1 MTSTDGRLAGK
12 VAVVTGGGNGIGAAS
27 CRRFA
32 EHGAKVVVADVQADR
47 AAETAAAITDA
58 GGDAISIGVDVTS
71 RDDND
76 AMAQLAVDTWGGIDI
91 VLTAAGISHGGY
103 VSGDLEADIK
113 MLTSRIPYIER
124 PGWDFVEADL
134 DEWDL
139 VHAVNLKGT
148 LMGMQACA
156 SRMLEAG
163 NGGSIVT
170 VASVAAKHP
179 DAGPLAYTTS
189 KAGVWMLTKKAAR
202 MLGPAGIRVN
212 AIGPGFIQTHMT
224 AVFELIPEEERKA
237 RFEDTIPL
245 RRKGR
250 PDEIAD
256 AAVYLASDE
265 SSYVTGTII
274 HPDGGYYTD

>member
-1 MTSTDGRLAGK
+1 MTTSDGRLAGK

-58 GGDAISIGVDVTS
+58 GGEAVSIAVDVTS

-76 AMAQLAVDTWGGIDI
+76 AMAQLAVDTWGAIDI
-91 VLTAAGISHGGY
+91 VFTAAGISHGGY

-224 AVFELIPEEERKA
+224 AVFDLIPEEERKA

>member
-1 MTSTDGRLAGK
+1 MTTTDGRLAGK

-58 GGDAISIGVDVTS
+58 GGDAVSIGVDVTS
-71 RDDND
+71 HDDNE

-113 MLTSRIPYIER
+113 MLTSRIPYMER

-170 VASVAAKHP
+170 IASVAAKHP
-179 DAGPLAYTTS
+179 DAGPLAYTSS
-189 KAGVWMLTKKAAR
+189 KAAVWMLTKKAAR

-212 AIGPGFIQTHMT
+212 AIGPGFIETHMT
-224 AVFELIPEEERKA
+224 AVFELIPEDERRA

>member
-1 MTSTDGRLAGK
+1 MTTAPGRLAGK
-12 VAVVTGGGNGIGAAS
+12 VAVVTGGGNGIGAAT

-32 EHGAKVVVADVQADR
+32 EHGARIVVADVQADR
-47 AAETAAAITDA
+47 AAQTAAAIADA
-58 GGDAISIGVDVTS
+58 GGEAVSIRVDVTS
-71 RDDND
+71 RDDNE
-76 AMAQLAVDTWGGIDI
+76 AMAALAVDTWGGIDV

-113 MLTSRIPYIER
+113 MLTGRIPYIER

-148 LMGMQACA
+148 LMGMQACTA
-156 SRMLEAG
+156 RMLEAG
-163 NGGSIVT
+163 TGGSIVT
-170 VASVAAKHP
+170 IASVAAKHP

-212 AIGPGFIQTHMT
+212 AIGPGFIETHMT
-224 AVFELIPEEERKA
+224 AVFELIPEEERRA

-256 AAVYLASDE
+256 AALYLASDE

>member
-1 MTSTDGRLAGK
+1 MTTTDGRLAGK

-47 AAETAAAITDA
+47 AAETATAITDA
-58 GGDAISIGVDVTS
+58 GGEAVSIAVDVTS

-113 MLTSRIPYIER
+113 MLTSRIPYMER

-170 VASVAAKHP
+170 IASVAAKHP

-212 AIGPGFIQTHMT
+212 AIGPGFIETHMT
-224 AVFELIPEEERKA
+224 AVFELIPEDERRA

>member
-32 EHGAKVVVADVQADR
+32 EHGAKVVVADVQSDR
-47 AAETAAAITDA
+47 AAETAAAIADA

-91 VLTAAGISHGGY
+91 VFTAAGISHGGY

-163 NGGSIVT
+163 KGGSIVT

>member
-1 MTSTDGRLAGK
+1 MTTADGRLAGK

-32 EHGAKVVVADVQADR
+32 DHGAKVVVADVQSER
-47 AAETAAAITDA
+47 AAETAAAIVDA
-58 GGDAISIGVDVTS
+58 GGEAVSIGVDVTS

-76 AMAQLAVDTWGGIDI
+76 AMAQLAVDTWGSLDI

-113 MLTSRIPYIER
+113 MLTSRIPYMER

-163 NGGSIVT
+163 TGGSIVT
-170 VASVAAKHP
+170 IASIAAKHP

-212 AIGPGFIQTHMT
+212 AIGPGFIETHMT
-224 AVFELIPEEERKA
+224 AVFDLIPEDERRA

>member
-58 GGDAISIGVDVTS
+58 GGEAVSIAVDVTS

-212 AIGPGFIQTHMT
+212 AIGPGFIETHMT
-224 AVFELIPEEERKA
+224 AVFDLIPEEERKA

>member
-1 MTSTDGRLAGK
+1 MTATSGRLAGK

-32 EHGAKVVVADVQADR
+32 EHGAKVVVADVQAAR

-58 GGDAISIGVDVTS
+58 GGEAVSIAVDVTS
-71 RDDND
+71 RDDNES
-76 AMAQLAVDTWGGIDI
+76 MAALAIDTWGSIDI

-103 VSGDLEADIK
+103 VSGDLEAVIK
-113 MLTSRIPYIER
+113 MLTSRIPYLER

-156 SRMLEAG
+156 ARMLEAG
-163 NGGSIVT
+163 KGGSIVT
-170 VASVAAKHP
+170 IASVAAKHP

-202 MLGPAGIRVN
+202 MLGPAGIL
-212 AIGPGFIQTHMT
+212 IG
-224 AVFELIPEEERKA
+224 L
-237 RFEDTIPL
+237 
-245 RRKGR
+245 
-250 PDEIAD
+250 
-256 AAVYLASDE
+256 Y
-265 SSYVTGTII
+265 
-274 HPDGGYYTD
+274 